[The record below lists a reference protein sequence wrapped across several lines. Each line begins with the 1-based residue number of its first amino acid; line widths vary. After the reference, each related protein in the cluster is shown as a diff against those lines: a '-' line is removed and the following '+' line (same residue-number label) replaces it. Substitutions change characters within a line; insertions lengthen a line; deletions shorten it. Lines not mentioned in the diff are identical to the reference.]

1 MLEFDLIIRL
11 ILAVVFGGV
20 VGWERQAERKPAGLR
35 THMLVSLGSALFTI
49 ISFAILEKFN
59 QSVVDPTRIA
69 AGIVTGVGFLGAGA
83 ILQSKGEIK
92 GLTTAAS
99 IWIVA
104 AIGMTCG
111 FGSFL
116 LAGVASII
124 TVIIL
129 YLMDSLEDRIA
140 SRKHENKN

>member
-1 MLEFDLIIRL
+1 MSEIDLIIRL
-11 ILAVVFGGV
+11 IIATIFGGI
-20 VGWERQAERKPAGLR
+20 VGWERQADKKPAGLR

-49 ISFAILEKFN
+49 VSFADFEAFRGLNI
-59 QSVVDPTRIA
+59 DPTRIA
-69 AGIVTGVGFLGAGA
+69 AGIVTGIGFLGAGA

-99 IWIVA
+99 VWIVA

-111 FGSFL
+111 FGGFV
-116 LAGVASII
+116 LAGTASVI

-129 YLMDSLEDRIA
+129 YIMDIVERKFGSRIG
-140 SRKHENKN
+140 